1 MVQPGVLIE
10 QRLHGAKAGSMQ
22 NHGNNALRV
31 ADVIGTAKKLLI
43 GLILAGVALTLLFG
57 VASNSGEVI
66 LIGLL
71 WGVVGGGFWS
81 VVIYVLFGW
90 FEHTLRALV
99 AIAEN
104 TSRTTV

>member
-1 MVQPGVLIE
+1 
-10 QRLHGAKAGSMQ
+10 MQ

-66 LIGLL
+66 LIP
-71 WGVVGGGFWS
+71 V
-81 VVIYVLFGW
+81 
-90 FEHTLRALV
+90 RLV
-99 AIAEN
+99 
-104 TSRTTV
+104 